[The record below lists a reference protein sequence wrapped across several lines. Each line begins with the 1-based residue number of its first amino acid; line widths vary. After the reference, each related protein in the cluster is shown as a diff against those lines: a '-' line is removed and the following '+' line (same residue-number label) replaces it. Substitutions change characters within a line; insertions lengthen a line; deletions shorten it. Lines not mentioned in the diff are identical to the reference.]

1 MNRDAL
7 LTDRNTQVEGFY
19 LSISVNLEWN
29 NRASLDLVKAEQ
41 TSASIV
47 LQGCKKA
54 LSAHTLPSSTNV
66 KPSAY
71 P

>member
-7 LTDRNTQVEGFY
+7 LMDRNTHVEGFY

-29 NRASLDLVKAEQ
+29 NRAGLDLVKAEQ
-41 TSASIV
+41 TSTDIV
-47 LQGCKKA
+47 LQDCKKA
-54 LSAHTLPSSTNV
+54 LSAHTLPSPTKV
-66 KPSAY
+66 KPAAY